1 MTRPSRARRGDP
13 ERALLDAG
21 RRLFARRGYE
31 AVSIDEIAAE
41 AGLAKGLLYYYFTG
55 KRALYLEVV
64 RAAGEELAA
73 RTAPDPDLPPGE
85 RTAAVLDAVI
95 AWAKE
100 YGESTRLLLAQNT
113 GADPELRA
121 IVQAGRDRQAEMMLD
136 GLRRTGAELG
146 KPPLPDTPLLR
157 HAVHGWIA
165 FIEAVLAQWLEKP
178 DVSERELRTLFLH
191 AAGGFLAAARRTNPG
206 PTQ

>member
-1 MTRPSRARRGDP
+1 MTRPSRGRHPDP
-13 ERALLDAG
+13 ERALLEAG

-55 KRALYLEVV
+55 KRALYREIV
-64 RAAGEELAA
+64 RAAGDALAE
-73 RTAPDPDLPPGE
+73 RTAPDPALPAAE

-100 YGESTRLLLAQNT
+100 YGESTRLLLAQHT

-121 IVQAGRDRQAEMMLD
+121 IIQSARDRQAEMMLE

-146 KPPLPDTPLLR
+146 KPPLPETPVLR

-165 FIEAVLAQWLEKP
+165 FIEAVLTQWLEKP
-178 DVSERELRTLFLH
+178 DISEDQLRELLLR
-191 AAGGFLAAARRTNPG
+191 AAGGALSAARRTSTSG
-206 PTQ
+206 